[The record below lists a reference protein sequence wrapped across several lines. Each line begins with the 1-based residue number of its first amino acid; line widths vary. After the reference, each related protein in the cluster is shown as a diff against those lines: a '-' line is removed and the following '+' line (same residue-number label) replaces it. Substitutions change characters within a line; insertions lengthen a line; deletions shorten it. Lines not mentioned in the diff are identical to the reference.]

1 MNMGAA
7 TKKTK
12 GENLRYTLKKKS
24 KQELIDHLLEVLV
37 KAQPVPEGS
46 LKKASGRRK
55 ARKHPK
61 LSRKDMDLR
70 NRIDRILLTR
80 SDDEMY
86 GDVLDVLLEVMKSDY
101 GVFGYIDENGSFV
114 APSMT
119 RDAWTKCRMPDK
131 RLIFPRETWR
141 EEILWGRALLQKK
154 SLLMNEPGKVPEG
167 HMPIH
172 RALMVPILYRGE
184 LIGIFQF
191 ANKKTDYT
199 QEDILRIENIANY
212 ISPVLHARL
221 QRYFEERRRKKAEMK
236 LQRRSLKLQQL
247 TETLESRVKERTAE
261 LIEANEL
268 LQVEFTERLRLVAAI
283 EQAKEG
289 IAIMNSEGLIHY
301 MNPAFGR
308 MSESGPEILGKSYGK
323 FLARGAKDKK
333 IEKEIHEAICSGKGW
348 EGRVNRKQKGSQ
360 SRDLDINFSPICDQF
375 GKVINYL
382 AVERDVTHEVRLQQH
397 VRQTRKMEALGTL
410 AGGIAHDFNNI
421 LNPIFINTE
430 QALMDVP
437 EGSSMHK
444 SLQLVLEAAERG
456 KNLVKQIIAFSRQ
469 KEQERKPLKAE
480 PLIKETLKF
489 LRASLPKTV
498 EIRQNLQKE
507 TGFIL
512 ADPTQIHQI
521 VMNLCSNAAYA
532 MRENGGILEV
542 NLAEVDVDL
551 GMIQRHPDLKPG
563 PYQRLTVTDTGE
575 GMTREVMERVF
586 DPFFTT
592 KKPGE
597 GTGMGLSVVHGI
609 VTQCKGAI
617 SCYSEP
623 GRGSTFNV
631 FFPRVNAEE
640 SSQEAFPMHL
650 ETGKE
655 RVLLVDDE
663 KAQVRSIKNVLER
676 LGYTVVAKTDSLE
689 ALDLFREDPRAFDL
703 VITDQTMP
711 RMTGIRLAEALL
723 LIRPDM
729 PIILCTGF
737 SETVDAD
744 GANALGIRQ
753 FLMKPFSIAEIS
765 ETVRK
770 ALGEK

>member
-1 MNMGAA
+1 
-7 TKKTK
+7 
-12 GENLRYTLKKKS
+12 
-24 KQELIDHLLEVLV
+24 
-37 KAQPVPEGS
+37 
-46 LKKASGRRK
+46 
-55 ARKHPK
+55 
-61 LSRKDMDLR
+61 
-70 NRIDRILLTR
+70 
-80 SDDEMY
+80 
-86 GDVLDVLLEVMKSDY
+86 
-101 GVFGYIDENGSFV
+101 
-114 APSMT
+114 
-119 RDAWTKCRMPDK
+119 
-131 RLIFPRETWR
+131 
-141 EEILWGRALLQKK
+141 
-154 SLLMNEPGKVPEG
+154 
-167 HMPIH
+167 
-172 RALMVPILYRGE
+172 
-184 LIGIFQF
+184 
-191 ANKKTDYT
+191 
-199 QEDILRIENIANY
+199 
-212 ISPVLHARL
+212 
-221 QRYFEERRRKKAEMK
+221 
-236 LQRRSLKLQQL
+236 
-247 TETLESRVKERTAE
+247 
-261 LIEANEL
+261 
-268 LQVEFTERLRLVAAI
+268 
-283 EQAKEG
+283 
-289 IAIMNSEGLIHY
+289 
-301 MNPAFGR
+301 
-308 MSESGPEILGKSYGK
+308 
-323 FLARGAKDKK
+323 
-333 IEKEIHEAICSGKGW
+333 
-348 EGRVNRKQKGSQ
+348 
-360 SRDLDINFSPICDQF
+360 
-375 GKVINYL
+375 
-382 AVERDVTHEVRLQQH
+382 
-397 VRQTRKMEALGTL
+397 
-410 AGGIAHDFNNI
+410 
-421 LNPIFINTE
+421 
-430 QALMDVP
+430 MDVP

-444 SLQLVLEAAERG
+444 SLQSVLEAAERG

-498 EIRQNLQKE
+498 EIRENLQKE

-551 GMIQRHPDLKPG
+551 GMIHRHPDLEPG

-617 SCYSEP
+617 SCYSEL
-623 GRGSTFNV
+623 GKGSTFNV

-689 ALDLFREDPRAFDL
+689 ALDLFREDPTAFDL

-723 LIRPDM
+723 LIRPDT

-770 ALGEK
+770 ALVKK